1 MIFAVIMTVI
11 ACLFIGWSI
20 GANDAANC
28 VGAAVGSQ
36 RISFRFGIFL
46 TSIFGLLG
54 ALLIGGRVVKT
65 VGKGIVPL
73 HQIDPTIALYIAL
86 SACFGAGLWVI
97 FATYLKLPVSTSHS
111 IVGAVG
117 GAGLAVGAPVIWAKL
132 LNIFIGWVATPFG
145 SALIAFV
152 CYYPFRFILYRLVPA
167 RFRDKI
173 FTFIIIVVS
182 AYLAFNW
189 GGNDVANA
197 TGVIMGSGLTTS
209 FYATLIGG
217 AAIVI
222 GVVTWGYKVIETV
235 GFKITRFIPMMTIV
249 AQFASALNVNLY
261 TMMGIPVSTSHSIVG
276 AIVGV
281 GLVTGKHVFDI
292 KLARDIIFAWAVTP
306 FVAGFTAMVIMTLI
320 KLVVGI

>member
-132 LNIFIGWVATPFG
+132 N
-145 SALIAFV
+145 
-152 CYYPFRFILYRLVPA
+152 
-167 RFRDKI
+167 
-173 FTFIIIVVS
+173 
-182 AYLAFNW
+182 
-189 GGNDVANA
+189 
-197 TGVIMGSGLTTS
+197 
-209 FYATLIGG
+209 
-217 AAIVI
+217 
-222 GVVTWGYKVIETV
+222 
-235 GFKITRFIPMMTIV
+235 
-249 AQFASALNVNLY
+249 
-261 TMMGIPVSTSHSIVG
+261 
-276 AIVGV
+276 
-281 GLVTGKHVFDI
+281 
-292 KLARDIIFAWAVTP
+292 
-306 FVAGFTAMVIMTLI
+306 
-320 KLVVGI
+320 